1 MRISSDML
9 CRANGKLYEQ
19 LTITDLPAGTTPAV
33 AWPGDGPEAPLPCSL
48 YEVDAATGAVRPC
61 VPGAAAESVAAAAS
75 ATPHAIRVHC
85 FKNRSIFE
93 QPPFSGQ
100 GSCRPA
106 LLLLSS

>member
-1 MRISSDML
+1 MGSFVYSF
-9 CRANGKLYEQ
+9 
-19 LTITDLPAGTTPAV
+19 
-33 AWPGDGPEAPLPCSL
+33 S
-48 YEVDAATGAVRPC
+48 TGARVCSPSSS
-61 VPGAAAESVAAAAS
+61 VSTSLSPAWAALSLAGKADALCPASCPAQPASSAAAS

-100 GSCRPA
+100 GSCRSA